1 PARWVIERLDDP
13 RLGKNLFILV
23 EQDVD
28 HEPNYFTRSV
38 VFSGGFVRRFR
49 ETSDQ
54 LLEDVPH
61 VSIGDRI
68 WMQVDLGEPGNDKV
82 QEVRL
87 VEASNLLFE
96 PEVIHDLLGTWRKAL
111 YVTHKVEGDVIW
123 SGQKGL
129 EVELADVVEAV
140 SRNPCEDRLYILDAS
155 ALQVFIFTKNLV
167 LGPFQ
172 DAIEPSQHRKRKDDA
187 TVLRLLVIT
196 T

>member
-1 PARWVIERLDDP
+1 
-13 RLGKNLFILV
+13 
-23 EQDVD
+23 
-28 HEPNYFTRSV
+28 
-38 VFSGGFVRRFR
+38 
-49 ETSDQ
+49 
-54 LLEDVPH
+54 
-61 VSIGDRI
+61 
-68 WMQVDLGEPGNDKV
+68 
-82 QEVRL
+82 
-87 VEASNLLFE
+87 
-96 PEVIHDLLGTWRKAL
+96 L

-187 TVLRLLVIT
+187 TVLRLLVIPT
-196 T
+196 